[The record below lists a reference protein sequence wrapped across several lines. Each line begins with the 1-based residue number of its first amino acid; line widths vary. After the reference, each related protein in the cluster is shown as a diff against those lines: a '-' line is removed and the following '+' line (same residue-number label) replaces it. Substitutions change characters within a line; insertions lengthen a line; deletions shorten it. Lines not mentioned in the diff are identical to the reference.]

1 MGLQYHWDN
10 KLNISNEGTVIVGVK
25 KHPVKMFSNWVKNN
39 SPAFR
44 STTGPITVGE
54 RKEGH

>member
-1 MGLQYHWDN
+1 M
-10 KLNISNEGTVIVGVK
+10 NISNEGTVIVGMK

-54 RKEGH
+54 GKEGH